1 LVADEILDREATM
14 VMMSGGHVNAGA
26 RIECLFQLQAR
37 RARTSAD
44 TGGGK
49 LGKA

>member
-1 LVADEILDREATM
+1 M

-26 RIECLFQLQAR
+26 RIESLVQLQTRGAR
-37 RARTSAD
+37 ASAD